1 MANAGGHTENLAT
14 RKSHAFRNRFLS
26 ELKSEIKYLTNA
38 FKIFYFI
45 ICSIPISSVL
55 RILVQLE
62 KHYQQH
68 FFMIT
73 TTIRGFALITSVFG
87 RWTSHFHH
95 KPFKCCLSSK
105 DFW

>member
-38 FKIFYFI
+38 FKIFYLI

-62 KHYQQH
+62 KHYQQL
-68 FFMIT
+68 FFYDYNDYKGFCFNNISILALDFSFSPQ
-73 TTIRGFALITSVFG
+73 TI
-87 RWTSHFHH
+87 
-95 KPFKCCLSSK
+95 
-105 DFW
+105 